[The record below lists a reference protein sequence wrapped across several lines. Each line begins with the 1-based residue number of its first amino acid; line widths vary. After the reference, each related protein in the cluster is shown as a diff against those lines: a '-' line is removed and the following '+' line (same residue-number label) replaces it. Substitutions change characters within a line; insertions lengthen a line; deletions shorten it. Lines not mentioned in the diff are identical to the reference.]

1 MKIKL
6 WLYIMNLGDGSCAVK
21 FFSSKENAENFASK
35 DDERFCDDI
44 YYKEIDIDS
53 ATGYVLTDPT
63 R

>member
-1 MKIKL
+1 
-6 WLYIMNLGDGSCAVK
+6 MNLGDGSCAVK